1 MEKGILLFDFGKRYS
16 NEILLTER
24 KKEMKTKKIFIMLLI
39 VMLISACTN
48 QENTPNE
55 PNATDVKTDLVM
67 GYTTE
72 PEGLDPHRTAAA
84 STFTVTNNIY
94 DTLVG
99 VTPQWGTEPRLAKE
113 WVISDDGMEISF
125 TLRDDVYF
133 HNGRQMKAK
142 DVEYSF
148 NRLKF

>member
-1 MEKGILLFDFGKRYS
+1 
-16 NEILLTER
+16 
-24 KKEMKTKKIFIMLLI
+24 MKTTKRIFAVLMIALLI
-39 VMLISACTN
+39 TSCST
-48 QENTPNE
+48 QENTPISK
-55 PNATDVKTDLVM
+55 DVKTDLTM

-99 VTPQWGTEPRLAKE
+99 VTPEWTTEPRLAKS
-113 WVISDDGMEISF
+113 WVISDDGMEITF

-142 DVEYSF
+142 DVE
-148 NRLKF
+148 

>member
-1 MEKGILLFDFGKRYS
+1 M
-16 NEILLTER
+16 
-24 KKEMKTKKIFIMLLI
+24 KKLEKIFVMLLI
-39 VMLISACTN
+39 VMLISACSN
-48 QENTPNE
+48 QSTPD
-55 PNATDVKTDLVM
+55 AADVKTDLTM

-99 VTPQWGTEPRLAKE
+99 VTPQWTTEPRLAKE
-113 WVISDDGMEISF
+113 WVTSDDGMEITF

-133 HNGRQMKAK
+133 HNGRQMTEIGRAH
-142 DVEYSF
+142 V
-148 NRLKF
+148 